1 VRDTGI
7 GVPLDEQEYLFTRFF
22 RSSIS
27 SELEIRGTGLGL
39 FIVRR
44 VIEGHGGTVTAQ
56 SAPGIGTTF
65 TVRLP
70 SRSEVKDRHP
80 EEVTTT

>member
-7 GVPLDEQEYLFTRFF
+7 GVPLNEQEYLFTRFF
-22 RSSIS
+22 RSSVS

-39 FIVRR
+39 SIVKQ
-44 VIEGHGGTVTAQ
+44 VIEGHGGTVAAE

-70 SRSEVKDRHP
+70 SAQE
-80 EEVTTT
+80 